1 MNSSKVNNP
10 FTNGRSEGMAMLHR
24 FDHIPDGLLDCTATS
39 LADVIP
45 DTALIELAG
54 ARDTPLFLSV
64 LLHGNEP
71 TGLAVAQ
78 NILRKYADTGLPRS
92 LVLFIGNVKAAAE
105 GKRRLDGQP
114 DYNRIWLEGRID
126 KESAIHLEIAALLHE
141 MARRPL
147 FASIDIH
154 NNTGIN
160 PHYACV
166 NRLDNRFLNLARR
179 FSRKVI
185 YFVRPSG
192 VQSMA
197 FSHLCPAVTLE
208 CGKVGDEIGIQL
220 ATAFVDDILNSE
232 AIPEVVVADDDL
244 DLFHTLAV
252 VRVPEHVAISFDGSE
267 ADVRFIQGIE
277 SLNFEEIPPGTTL
290 ARIRDGVTD
299 PIVVMNEDGETITSE
314 IFRVKDGCLVNNKAL
329 MPSMLTLDEKVIR
342 QDCLCYVMER
352 YRIAMGEKFT
362 SDDRPIWAP
371 DET

>member
-1 MNSSKVNNP
+1 
-10 FTNGRSEGMAMLHR
+10 MLHR
-24 FDHIPDGLLDCTATS
+24 FDHIPDGLVDCSATE
-39 LADVIP
+39 LIHIIP
-45 DTALIELAG
+45 DSTLIELEG
-54 ARDTPLFLSV
+54 AKQNPLFLSV

-78 NILRKYADTGLPRS
+78 NILRKYQGSGLPRS
-92 LVLFIGNVKAAAE
+92 LLLFIGNVIAAAE

-114 DYNRIWLEGRID
+114 DYNRIWLEGRIE
-126 KESAIHLEIAALLHE
+126 KESDIHLEIAALLHE

-160 PHYACV
+160 PHYACI
-166 NRLDNRFLNLARR
+166 NRLDDRFLNLARQ
-179 FSRKVI
+179 FSRKMI

-192 VQSMA
+192 VQSKA

-220 ATAFVDDILNSE
+220 ATAFVDGILTSDSIQE
-232 AIPEVVVADDDL
+232 MAVSDDDI

-252 VRVPEHVAISFDGSE
+252 VKVPDTVSISFDGSA
-267 ADVRFIQGIE
+267 ADIQFINGIE

-290 ARIRDGVTD
+290 AHVRDGVTV
-299 PIVVMNEDGETITSE
+299 PVVVMNEDGETITSDVFS
-314 IFRVKDGCLVNNKAL
+314 IVGGNLVNNKPL

-362 SDDRPIWAP
+362 TDDRPVWAP
-371 DET
+371 DTAC